1 MIFHNGPKQLRSGA
15 LCQLYA
21 IRLGGEIIKRQ
32 KEKEQ
37 ESPGPSKP
45 CRKGEMELRL
55 ARAVLAY

>member
-15 LCQLYA
+15 LFQLYA

-37 ESPGPSKP
+37 ESPGPSEP
-45 CRKGEMELRL
+45 CRKGEMG
-55 ARAVLAY
+55 